1 MLRFRLEF
9 DEDYM
14 GGYENKKATQRV
26 MRRTI
31 KGLKNIH
38 YAISQWQ
45 HDYEN
50 QSENSDARYMTEQE
64 RIGLNELKY
73 ELLEAMDKYIQDDSH
88 NFVYALG
95 IYEEEKENA

>member
-14 GGYENKKATQRV
+14 GGYENKKATQKV

-45 HDYEN
+45 QDYEN

-64 RIGLNELKY
+64 RIGLSELRY
-73 ELLEAMDKYIQDDSH
+73 ELLEAMDKYISDDSH

>member
-1 MLRFRLEF
+1 MLRFKLEF

-14 GGYENKKATQRV
+14 GGYDSKKSTQKI

-38 YAISQWQ
+38 YAITQWQ
-45 HDYEN
+45 QDYEN
-50 QSENSDARYMTEQE
+50 QSENSDARYMSEQE
-64 RIGLNELKY
+64 RIGLSELKY
-73 ELLEAMDKYIQDDSH
+73 ELLVAMDKYISDDSH

-95 IYEEEKENA
+95 IYEEEREND